1 MKNKPLKISNIT
13 IQPGERI
20 TMALPTPELYTCAPM
35 HIPIHVIH
43 GKKEGP
49 CLLVCGAIHGDEMN
63 GVAIIQ
69 RLLEL
74 SMVKKLSGTLIAVPV
89 VNVYGLI
96 TKSRNLPDRR
106 DLEGSFPGS
115 KIGSFAAR
123 LAHVFTEEI
132 LDLATH
138 IIDLHTGEP
147 YHSIFPQIQTNF
159 EVPEAHKMAKAFGTP
174 IIMHSNS
181 TRGLLWLVKE
191 KQIPTLI
198 YEGGEALAFDELSI
212 RTGVKGII
220 RVMRDLKMLKLPKKQ
235 AGKSPEPVEIDSASW
250 IYSSRSGL
258 CQRFKKLGQQVKKKD
273 CIAIVSDPF
282 GTAQKDKIL
291 SPVDGIVI
299 SQNSLPIVNEGDP
312 ILQVAETEKTI
323 KSIIYEKESYE

>member
-1 MKNKPLKISNIT
+1 MKNKPLKICNLT

-74 SMVKKLSGTLIAVPV
+74 SLVKKLNGTLIAVPV

-96 TKSRNLPDRR
+96 TKSRNLPDNR

-115 KIGSFAAR
+115 KTGSFASRVAN
-123 LAHVFTEEI
+123 VFTEEI
-132 LDLATH
+132 LSLATH
-138 IIDLHTGEP
+138 AIDIHTGEP
-147 YHSIFPQIQTNF
+147 YHARFPQIQTNL
-159 EVPEAHKMAKAFGTP
+159 EDTGAHKMAKAFASP
-174 IIMHSNS
+174 IVMHTDSP
-181 TRGLLWLVKE
+181 RGLLWLIKE
-191 KQIPTLI
+191 KQTPTLLF
-198 YEGGEALAFDELSI
+198 EGGEALALNELVI

-235 AGKSPEPVEIDSASW
+235 SGKARESVEIKDSTW
-250 IYSSRSGL
+250 IFSPRSGL

-282 GTAQKDKIL
+282 GTGKKDKIF
-291 SPVDGIVI
+291 SPVDGVVI

-312 ILQVAETEKTI
+312 ILQIAATEEEI
-323 KSIIYEKESYE
+323 KSFSYDKESFE